1 MNILWFLRLAR
12 WARNPPGAKTVR
24 LVLIVIGL
32 TALIVGIEYFIGW
45 PESLSLEPQR
55 RIWRP

>member
-12 WARNPPGAKTVR
+12 WARNPPGPKTVR
-24 LVLIVIGL
+24 LVMIVIGL
-32 TALIVGIEYFIGW
+32 TALIAGIEYFIGW

-55 RIWRP
+55 RFWRP